1 MFLKVWSWDSRK
13 ILFKIQIPPTT
24 TALKPIEVESQGP
37 RVCPFAQYPQVT
49 CMQILRIIDP
59 QTH

>member
-13 ILFKIQIPPTT
+13 ILFKIQIPPTI
-24 TALKPIEVESQGP
+24 TALKPIEVESQRP

-49 CMQILRIIDP
+49 CM
-59 QTH
+59 